1 LTAGE
6 YLVANSTLPSGT
18 ALQHLLALQ
27 IGTGTGSGQTIFCSQ
42 FNVRLDQQE
51 LVVTRRAKR
60 RVQAAPVEAAPRK
73 VPTAKD
79 RNPLTAAASTNEI
92 SVRRREIAV
101 SVLHSVPVMTVFDQG
116 ADEMTIQQRTASLTV
131 THKP

>member
-1 LTAGE
+1 MTTGE

-51 LVVTRRAKR
+51 LVITRKAKR
-60 RVQAAPVEAAPRK
+60 RVQAAQVEAAPRQIEGK
-73 VPTAKD
+73 KD
-79 RNPLTAAASTNEI
+79 
-92 SVRRREIAV
+92 IAV
-101 SVLHSVPVMTVFDQG
+101 LYRVPILTVF
-116 ADEMTIQQRTASLTV
+116 ADGPEEIIVQQRTSRSVVL
-131 THKP
+131 HKLDNRTITKGRS

>member
-1 LTAGE
+1 MTTGE

-27 IGTGTGSGQTIFCSQ
+27 IGSGTGSGQTIFCSQ

-60 RVQAAPVEAAPRK
+60 RVQAAPVDAAPRK
-73 VPTAKD
+73 VANAKD
-79 RNPLTAAASTNEI
+79 
-92 SVRRREIAV
+92 IAV
-101 SVLHSVPVMTVFDQG
+101 LYRVPSMTVF
-116 ADEMTIQQRTASLTV
+116 AESPDELTVQQRTSRSVVL
-131 THKP
+131 HKLDNRTITKGA

>member
-1 LTAGE
+1 MTTGE

-60 RVQAAPVEAAPRK
+60 RVQAAPVESAPK
-73 VPTAKD
+73 QIEGKKD
-79 RNPLTAAASTNEI
+79 
-92 SVRRREIAV
+92 IAV
-101 SVLHSVPVMTVFDQG
+101 LYRVPSMTVF
-116 ADEMTIQQRTASLTV
+116 AESPDELTVQQRTSRSVVL
-131 THKP
+131 HKLDNRTITKGA